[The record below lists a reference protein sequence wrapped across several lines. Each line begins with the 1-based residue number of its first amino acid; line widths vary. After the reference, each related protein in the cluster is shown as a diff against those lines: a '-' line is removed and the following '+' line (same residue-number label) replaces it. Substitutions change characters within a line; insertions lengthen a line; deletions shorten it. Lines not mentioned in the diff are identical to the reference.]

1 MVACAL
7 DGEMPP
13 QNISNGI
20 KQGSALSPIL
30 FSIYIDDL
38 IERLL
43 KNKEGCL
50 VGNKFFGCIVYADDV
65 ELLVPYVRGL

>member
-30 FSIYIDDL
+30 FSIY
-38 IERLL
+38 
-43 KNKEGCL
+43 NKEGCL
-50 VGNKFFGCIVYADDV
+50 VGNMFFGCIVYADDV